1 MYSGRRKSP
10 LAPTPYRPQPV
21 PRVLQKKS
29 AAHQSAPKVAVVQ
42 PKTPAAPPV
51 YRPQPLPHVLQR
63 KVLKPGGPPVQK
75 VAPPNKSGRG
85 AGPRTPPTPSAVLQR
100 QRQTAP
106 HRHVNARP
114 NGAIQLQKKDAQA
127 YADSNG
133 IAITATHQTVTTYV
147 NNTGNDLTLRKGL
160 LAAWNLN
167 SASNWIIPEPADFSA
182 SPYHYSQWGVYQNW
196 TNTTSGVTFTTPF
209 GTGNVS
215 ACHKRGA
222 PKLGSDA
229 KQWGKVKLGD
239 SYDEYVRGLRSGGLN
254 DRQIATA
261 LLNEDDS
268 AFASQLEKRAAAM
281 IFATVYLA
289 EEWRKQGAAKI
300 YRAMLRAIAAGTRTF
315 DHFKNDYAFIPSA
328 QDGRELVG
336 RFQDV
341 FNNDMDVTDLSAT
354 EQVYYGC
361 LSPVH
366 EDDFSS
372 DDDMR
377 TDDKKNLKGTRLF
390 AQKHNTT

>member
-1 MYSGRRKSP
+1 M
-10 LAPTPYRPQPV
+10 
-21 PRVLQKKS
+21 
-29 AAHQSAPKVAVVQ
+29 HQSGPKVAVA
-42 PKTPAAPPV
+42 PRTPPAAPPI

-63 KVLKPGGPPVQK
+63 KALKPGGPPV
-75 VAPPNKSGRG
+75 PPNKSGRG
-85 AGPRTPPTPSAVLQR
+85 TGPRTPASGGKPPFPTCSHSVALQLK
-100 QRQTAP
+100 QQTAP
-106 HRHVNARP
+106 RSHVNARP

-127 YADSNG
+127 YANSNG
-133 IAITATHQTVTTYV
+133 IAITATHQSVTTYV
-147 NNTGNDLTLRKGL
+147 NDTSNDINLRKGL

-167 SASNWIIPEPADFSA
+167 SASNWIIPEPADVAA
-182 SPYHYSQWGVYQNW
+182 SPYHYSQFGIYQNW
-196 TNTTSGVTFTTPF
+196 TNTTSGITFTTPF

-229 KQWGKVKLGD
+229 KQWGNVKLGD

-268 AFASQLEKRAAAM
+268 AFASLLEKRAAAM

-315 DHFKNDYAFIPSA
+315 DHFKNDYEFIGSA
-328 QDGRELVG
+328 QDGRQLVG

-341 FNNDMDVTDLSAT
+341 FNNDSVVTDLSAT

-361 LSPVH
+361 LSPIR

-377 TDDKKNLKGTRLF
+377 TDDKKNLKGQRLF
-390 AQKHNTT
+390 AQKHNTS